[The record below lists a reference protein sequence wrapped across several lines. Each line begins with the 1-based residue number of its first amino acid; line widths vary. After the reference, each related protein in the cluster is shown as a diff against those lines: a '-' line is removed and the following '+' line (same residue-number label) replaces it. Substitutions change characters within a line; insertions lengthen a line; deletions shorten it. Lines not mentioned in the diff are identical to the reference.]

1 MIRILVVAAHPDDEA
16 LGCGGTLARHTA
28 EGDRVEAV
36 FLTDGV
42 SARAGGRNEADRTTR
57 QQAANAAAE
66 VLGIR
71 RLHLLGF
78 PDNRLD
84 SVPLLD
90 VVQRLEAIVFAV
102 KPDVVYTHHGCDLNA
117 DHRVA
122 HQAVV
127 TACRPLPGTT
137 LSAIYGFETLSS
149 TEWSTPAIGA
159 AFLPERF
166 VNIAPWLTAK
176 LQALE
181 CYRDELREYPHPR
194 SRTTVEALAR
204 LRGSTVGLE
213 AAEAFAVVR
222 QLVR

>member
-1 MIRILVVAAHPDDEA
+1 MIKVLVVAAHPDDEA
-16 LGCGGTLARHTA
+16 LGCGGTLARHAA

-42 SARAGGRNEADRTTR
+42 SARRGGGNESDRTDR
-57 QQAANAAAE
+57 QAAANGAAE
-66 VLGIR
+66 VLGIGQ
-71 RLHLLGF
+71 LHFLGF

-90 VVQRLEAIVFAV
+90 VVQRLEDIVFSA
-102 KPDVVYTHHGCDLNA
+102 KPDVIYTHHGCDLNA

-127 TACRPLPGTT
+127 TACRPLPEAT
-137 LSAIYGFETLSS
+137 LTAIYGFETLSS
-149 TEWSTPAIGA
+149 TEWSTPPIGA
-159 AFLPERF
+159 AFQPERF
-166 VNIAPWLTAK
+166 VGIARWLKVK
-176 LQALE
+176 LKALE
-181 CYRDELREYPHPR
+181 CYRDELRSYPHPR
-194 SRTTVEALAR
+194 SLTTVEALAR

-213 AAEAFAVVR
+213 AAEAFTVVR